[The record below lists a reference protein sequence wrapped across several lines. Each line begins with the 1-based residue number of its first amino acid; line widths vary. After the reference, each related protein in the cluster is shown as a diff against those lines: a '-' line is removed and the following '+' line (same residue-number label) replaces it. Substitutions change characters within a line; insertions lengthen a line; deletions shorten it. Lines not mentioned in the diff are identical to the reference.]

1 MLTKNQKQPPVYF
14 DAEIVDER
22 TQHIEGEQYDSEL
35 VQEQIAQTDGG
46 VTVLR
51 GIAQGAVL
59 AGFQVASTQS
69 LYVAGCVGLFP
80 AVVAGLPVGLSVAG
94 SLCYLRFEN
103 SFIPTISDRQKFGLG
118 VTRTLMLAAS
128 SWKLTADAQQMDS
141 IARSVSFIGVT
152 QLLKQYEG
160 IESPKQTNFPL
171 ILSLAAVVAVI
182 FAFCCRKK

>member
-1 MLTKNQKQPPVYF
+1 MLTKNQNQTPIYF

-22 TQHIEGEQYDSEL
+22 TQHIQGEQYDNQQ

-59 AGFQVASTQS
+59 VGFQVTSTQS
-69 LYVAGCVGLFP
+69 LYLAGSVGLFP
-80 AVVAGLPVGLSVAG
+80 AVVAGLPVGLSVAAT
-94 SLCYLRFEN
+94 LCYLRFEN
-103 SFIPTISDRQKFGLG
+103 SVIPTITDRQKFGLG

-128 SWKLTADAQQMDS
+128 SWKLTTDAQQMDFV
-141 IARSVSFIGVT
+141 ARSSFIGVT
-152 QLLKQYEG
+152 QQVKQYEG

-171 ILSLAAVVAVI
+171 ILGFTAVVAVI
-182 FAFCCRKK
+182 LAFYWRKR